1 MAVVNVLVST
11 QRAVPLVL
19 PFLET
24 SLRDSSPNS
33 KLQAASVLLE
43 LSKKFGWSRKMNS
56 EASMTEGEE
65 TRWSDLI
72 YVIIVP
78 LFSSCRLNMWNQ
90 EKTPMKKFFY

>member
-1 MAVVNVLVST
+1 MLVST

-33 KLQAASVLLE
+33 ELQSASVLLE
-43 LSKKFGWSRKMNS
+43 LSKKFGWSRKMNA

-65 TRWSDLI
+65 TRWSDLL
-72 YVIIVP
+72 YVRIVP
-78 LFSSCRLNMWNQ
+78 
-90 EKTPMKKFFY
+90 FFHIVD